1 MDKEFKGVYPAL
13 ITPMDSDGKLNE
25 SALRKVIEFN
35 INAGVHGFW
44 VAGGTG
50 ESVLLDDEENR
61 RIAQIVSEESKGRI
75 KNIMHV
81 GTPTTARSAKLAEHA
96 AKSGVEAICCVPP
109 FFYRQSDDAIV
120 EHYRVVASAADLP
133 FFVYN
138 LPQSTQ
144 VEITPDLMQ
153 KIKDK
158 VPQLVGLKHS
168 APYIGPIRQFCKMG
182 LCCMVGNSRLMLP
195 ALMMGASG
203 CIDGPPG
210 MAPEIFVDIWDSFQ
224 SGNFKQARE
233 SQEKGAQVG
242 ALVENTKMHAYYKA
256 FISKRIG
263 IDCGQPRPPFEGL
276 TSSEKDELSKIMI
289 QMKIKDLS

>member
-96 AKSGVEAICCVPP
+96 ANSGVEAICCVPP
-109 FFYRQSDDAIV
+109 FFYKQSDDAIV

-182 LCCMVGNSRLMLP
+182 LCCMMGNSRLMLP

>member
-96 AKSGVEAICCVPP
+96 ANSGVEAICCVPP

-182 LCCMVGNSRLMLP
+182 LCCMMGNSRLMLP

>member
-96 AKSGVEAICCVPP
+96 AKSGIDAICCVPP
-109 FFYRQSDDAIV
+109 FFY
-120 EHYRVVASAADLP
+120 
-133 FFVYN
+133 
-138 LPQSTQ
+138 
-144 VEITPDLMQ
+144 
-153 KIKDK
+153 
-158 VPQLVGLKHS
+158 
-168 APYIGPIRQFCKMG
+168 
-182 LCCMVGNSRLMLP
+182 
-195 ALMMGASG
+195 
-203 CIDGPPG
+203 
-210 MAPEIFVDIWDSFQ
+210 
-224 SGNFKQARE
+224 
-233 SQEKGAQVG
+233 
-242 ALVENTKMHAYYKA
+242 
-256 FISKRIG
+256 
-263 IDCGQPRPPFEGL
+263 GQN
-276 TSSEKDELSKIMI
+276 D
-289 QMKIKDLS
+289 

>member
-1 MDKEFKGVYPAL
+1 M
-13 ITPMDSDGKLNE
+13 
-25 SALRKVIEFN
+25 
-35 INAGVHGFW
+35 
-44 VAGGTG
+44 
-50 ESVLLDDEENR
+50 
-61 RIAQIVSEESKGRI
+61 
-75 KNIMHV
+75 
-81 GTPTTARSAKLAEHA
+81 
-96 AKSGVEAICCVPP
+96 
-109 FFYRQSDDAIV
+109 
-120 EHYRVVASAADLP
+120 VASAADLP

-210 MAPEIFVDIWDSFQ
+210 MVPEIFVDIWDSFQ

>member
-1 MDKEFKGVYPAL
+1 MGKEFKGVYPAL

-25 SALRKVIEFN
+25 SVLRKVIEFN

-109 FFYRQSDDAIV
+109 FFYPQSDDAIV

-210 MAPEIFVDIWDSFQ
+210 MVPEIFVDIWDSFQ
-224 SGNFKQARE
+224 SGNFQQARE
-233 SQEKGAQVG
+233 SQEKGAQVA
-242 ALVENTKMHAYYKA
+242 ALVENTKAHAYYKA
-256 FISKRIG
+256 FISKRLG
-263 IDCGQPRPPFEGL
+263 TDCGQPRPPFEGL

-289 QMKIKDLS
+289 QMKIKTLS

>member
-13 ITPMDSDGKLNE
+13 ITPMNSDGKLNE

-35 INAGVHGFW
+35 INAGIHGFW
-44 VAGGTG
+44 VAGRTG

-109 FFYRQSDDAIV
+109 FFYPQSDDAIV

-153 KIKDK
+153 KIKRGETFSLEKSDARIHSLSATDFVVEQAAQSQNNLTPSNQAIHFQRK
-158 VPQLVGLKHS
+158 NCCPMGGGVPKS
-168 APYIGPIRQFCKMG
+168 I
-182 LCCMVGNSRLMLP
+182 
-195 ALMMGASG
+195 
-203 CIDGPPG
+203 
-210 MAPEIFVDIWDSFQ
+210 
-224 SGNFKQARE
+224 
-233 SQEKGAQVG
+233 
-242 ALVENTKMHAYYKA
+242 
-256 FISKRIG
+256 
-263 IDCGQPRPPFEGL
+263 
-276 TSSEKDELSKIMI
+276 
-289 QMKIKDLS
+289 

>member
-1 MDKEFKGVYPAL
+1 
-13 ITPMDSDGKLNE
+13 MDSDGNLNE

-35 INAGVHGFW
+35 ISAGVHGFW
-44 VAGGTG
+44 VAGGSG
-50 ESVLLDDEENR
+50 ESVLLDDEENC
-61 RIAQIVSEESKGRI
+61 RIAQIVSEESKGRV

-96 AKSGVEAICCVPP
+96 AKSGADAICCVPP
-109 FFYRQSDDAIV
+109 FFYRQSDEAIV
-120 EHYRVVASAADLP
+120 EYYRVVASAADLP

-138 LPQSTQ
+138 LQQSTQ

-153 KIKDK
+153 KIKEK
-158 VPQLVGLKHS
+158 IPQLVGLKHS
-168 APYIGPIRQFCKMG
+168 VPYIGPIRQFRDMG
-182 LCCMVGNSRLMLP
+182 LCCMMGNSRLMLQ

-210 MAPEIFVDIWDSFQ
+210 MVPEIFVDIWNSFQ
-224 SGNFKQARE
+224 SDDFQQAII
-233 SQEKGAQVG
+233 SQEKGAEVA

-263 IDCGQPRPPFEGL
+263 LNC
-276 TSSEKDELSKIMI
+276 
-289 QMKIKDLS
+289 

>member
-1 MDKEFKGVYPAL
+1 MDKEFYGVYPAL

-61 RIAQIVSEESKGRI
+61 RIAQIVSEESKGRV

-182 LCCMVGNSRLMLP
+182 LCCMMGNSRLMLP

-210 MAPEIFVDIWDSFQ
+210 MVPEIFVDIWDSFQ

-233 SQEKGAQVG
+233 SQEKGAQV
-242 ALVENTKMHAYYKA
+242 AELVENTKVHAYYKA
-256 FISKRIG
+256 FIGKRLG

-276 TSSEKDELSKIMI
+276 TSSEKDELSKLMI
-289 QMKIKDLS
+289 QMKIKTLS

>member
-109 FFYRQSDDAIV
+109 FFYPQSDDAIV

-133 FFVYN
+133 FFLYN

-168 APYIGPIRQFCKMG
+168 ATYIGPIRQFCKMG

-210 MAPEIFVDIWDSFQ
+210 MVPEIFVDIWDSFQ

-233 SQEKGAQVG
+233 SQEKGAQVA

-263 IDCGQPRPPFEGL
+263 IDCGQPRPPSEGL

-289 QMKIKDLS
+289 QMKIKTLS

>member
-1 MDKEFKGVYPAL
+1 MDKDFKGVYPAL
-13 ITPMDSDGKLNE
+13 ITPMDSGGKLNE

-44 VAGGTG
+44 VAGGSG

-61 RIAQIVSEESKGRI
+61 RIAQIASEESKGRI

-81 GTPTTARSAKLAEHA
+81 GTPTTSRSAKLAEHA

-109 FFYRQSDDAIV
+109 FFYGQSDDAIV
-120 EHYRVVASAADLP
+120 EHYRVVASAANLP

-138 LPQSTQ
+138 LPQATQ
-144 VEITPDLMQ
+144 VDITPDLMQ

-182 LCCMVGNSRLMLP
+182 LCCMIGNSRLMLP
-195 ALMMGASG
+195 ALMMGVSG
-203 CIDGPPG
+203 CIDGPLG
-210 MAPEIFVDIWDSFQ
+210 MVPEVFVDIWDSFQ
-224 SGNFKQARE
+224 SGNIQQARD
-233 SQEKGAQVG
+233 SQEKGAQVAG
-242 ALVENTKMHAYYKA
+242 LVENTKMHAYYKA

-263 IDCGQPRPPFEGL
+263 IDCGQPRPPLEGL
-276 TSSEKDELSKIMI
+276 TSSEKDELSKMMI
-289 QMKIKDLS
+289 KMKIKTLS

>member
-1 MDKEFKGVYPAL
+1 MDKEFYGVYPAL

-50 ESVLLDDEENR
+50 ESVLLDDEENL
-61 RIAQIVSEESKGRI
+61 RIAQIVSEESKGRV

-182 LCCMVGNSRLMLP
+182 LCCMMGNSRLMLP

-210 MAPEIFVDIWDSFQ
+210 MVPEIFVDIWDSFQ

-233 SQEKGAQVG
+233 SQEKGAQV
-242 ALVENTKMHAYYKA
+242 AELVENTKVHAYYKA
-256 FISKRIG
+256 FIGERIG
-263 IDCGQPRPPFEGL
+263 IDCGQPRPPSEGL
-276 TSSEKDELSKIMI
+276 TSLEKDELSKLMI
-289 QMKIKDLS
+289 QMKIKTLS